1 MATMKR
7 TLGAGPPFFA
17 IRVGPAGRGFDDPI
31 GFDDAMG
38 FGDAMGLGGAVGF
51 DDAVGFANAVGFAS
65 AVGLGGSGFDGPT
78 FFLTM
83 VSP

>member
-1 MATMKR
+1 MNR

-17 IRVGPAGRGFDDPI
+17 IRVGPAGRGFDD
-31 GFDDAMG
+31 AMG
-38 FGDAMGLGGAVGF
+38 FGDAVGFTNAVGF
-51 DDAVGFANAVGFAS
+51 ADAVGFANAVGF
-65 AVGLGGSGFDGPT
+65 GGSGFEGPT